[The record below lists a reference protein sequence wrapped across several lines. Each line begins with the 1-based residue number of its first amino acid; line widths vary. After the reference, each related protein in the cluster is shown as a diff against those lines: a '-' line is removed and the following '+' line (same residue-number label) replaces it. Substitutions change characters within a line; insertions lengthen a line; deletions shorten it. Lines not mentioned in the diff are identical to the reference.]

1 MKAGQP
7 GIVAMV
13 GVGIL
18 ACSSK
23 TALLKTDDGAIAPT
37 VGTGGAREGTGGAR
51 GLGGAGTGG
60 SSSWEPDAGPSQDP
74 VLQACLLAASCG
86 APGTSLSPSAC
97 IAEFGKTASRW
108 DDTMLNHLLS
118 CAGATSCSELR
129 SCWGGDLMTLST
141 VVYNGECIGNVI
153 SVELIAGVTPAQFDC
168 GAIGGECAPMA
179 SGSIQAGC
187 NLERCCNADP
197 ITTCNGA
204 VASGCGG
211 WCEYASIDCG
221 RTGRQCEVQDGRA
234 ICVGTGP
241 ACDESTR
248 VTCWSS
254 VATYCAGGSL
264 ATIDCA
270 TTKYATACAEGAT
283 SLEPCTIRGKDC
295 DPTSFVGQCDGS
307 MVQLCVDG
315 SIASFDCQSIGFP
328 RCDLPSVGAAHCI
341 ER

>member
-1 MKAGQP
+1 
-7 GIVAMV
+7 MV

-179 SGSIQAGC
+179 SGSIQATWSVAATRIPSRPAT
-187 NLERCCNADP
+187 EP
-197 ITTCNGA
+197 WPA
-204 VASGCGG
+204 VAAGG
-211 WCEYASIDCG
+211 ASTRASIAG
-221 RTGRQCEVQDGRA
+221 VPGGSARSRTVARSASAPVRPATSPRGSPAGARWLPTARA
-234 ICVGTGP
+234 ARWRPSIARPRSTPPP
-241 ACDESTR
+241 ARKARPRSSRAPSGARTAIPR
-248 VTCWSS
+248 RSSANATARWSS
-254 VATYCAGGSL
+254 SASTDRSPASIVRASGSR
-264 ATIDCA
+264 AAISPRSA
-270 TTKYATACAEGAT
+270 PRTA
-283 SLEPCTIRGKDC
+283 
-295 DPTSFVGQCDGS
+295 
-307 MVQLCVDG
+307 
-315 SIASFDCQSIGFP
+315 
-328 RCDLPSVGAAHCI
+328 
-341 ER
+341 